1 MILKNKGAGYMGKE
15 NDNKKKI
22 KIKPFNYKWY
32 QFLIIFG
39 IINIYFFYAINSEI
53 SNIYETFSKML
64 INNLV
69 VDGSDFSL
77 FANFFSMPIIGAI
90 AVISIGVIVLFELIF
105 ILLFKF
111 VYFKS
116 VVKDEEK
123 ILLCKYVKKSLLY
136 FTLANVISTVF
147 WGDIQRIKLFIFSY
161 LPLLLFTFIFIY
173 LKMKNYR
180 YGRKETEDDLI
191 G

>member
-1 MILKNKGAGYMGKE
+1 MILKNKGARYMGEE
-15 NDNKKKI
+15 NDDKKKI
-22 KIKPFNYKWY
+22 KIKPFSYKWY
-32 QFLIIFG
+32 QFLIIFA
-39 IINIYFFYAINSEI
+39 IINIYFFYVINSEI
-53 SNIYETFSKML
+53 SNIYETFSKMH

-69 VDGSDFSL
+69 VDGSGLSL
-77 FANFFSMPIIGAI
+77 FANFFSMPIIGAM

-147 WGDIQRIKLFIFSY
+147 WGDIQRIKLFVFSY
-161 LPLLLFTFIFIY
+161 LPLLFFTFIFIY

>member
-32 QFLIIFG
+32 QFLIIYG
-39 IINIYFFYAINSEI
+39 IINIYFFYGINSEI
-53 SNIYETFSKML
+53 SNIYETFSKMH
-64 INNLV
+64 INNLA

-77 FANFFSMPIIGAI
+77 FANFFSMPIIVAM

-136 FTLANVISTVF
+136 FTLANAISTVF
-147 WGDIQRIKLFIFSY
+147 WGDIQRIELFVFSY
-161 LPLLLFTFIFIY
+161 LPLLFFTFIFIY

-180 YGRKETEDDLI
+180 YRRKETENDLI
-191 G
+191 V

>member
-1 MILKNKGAGYMGKE
+1 MGKE
-15 NDNKKKI
+15 NDYKKKI
-22 KIKPFNYKWY
+22 KIKSFNYKWY

-53 SNIYETFSKML
+53 SNIYETFSKMH

-77 FANFFSMPIIGAI
+77 FANFFSMPIIVAM
-90 AVISIGVIVLFELIF
+90 AVISIGAIVLFELIF

-136 FTLANVISTVF
+136 FTLASTICTVF
-147 WGDIQRIKLFIFSY
+147 WGDIQRIKLFVFSY
-161 LPLLLFTFIFIY
+161 LPLLFFTFIFIY
-173 LKMKNYR
+173 LTMKNYG

>member
-1 MILKNKGAGYMGKE
+1 MGKE

-39 IINIYFFYAINSEI
+39 IINIYFFYIINSEI
-53 SNIYETFSKML
+53 SNIYETFSKMH

-77 FANFFSMPIIGAI
+77 FANFFSMPLIGVM
-90 AVISIGVIVLFELIF
+90 AVISIGVIVLFELII

-136 FTLANVISTVF
+136 FTLANAISTVF
-147 WGDIQRIKLFIFSY
+147 WGDIQRIKLFVFSY
-161 LPLLLFTFIFIY
+161 LPLLFFTFIFIY
-173 LKMKNYR
+173 LKIKNYR

-191 G
+191 S

>member
-1 MILKNKGAGYMGKE
+1 MGKE
-15 NDNKKKI
+15 NDYKKKI
-22 KIKPFNYKWY
+22 KIKSFNYKWY

-53 SNIYETFSKML
+53 NNIYETFSKMH
-64 INNLV
+64 INDLV

-77 FANFFSMPIIGAI
+77 LANFFSIPIIGAM

-116 VVKDEEK
+116 AVKDEEK

-136 FTLANVISTVF
+136 FTLANTISTVF
-147 WGDIQRIKLFIFSY
+147 WGDIQRTNLFVFSY
-161 LPLLLFTFIFIY
+161 LPLLFFTFIFIY

-180 YGRKETEDDLI
+180 YERKETEDDLI

>member
-1 MILKNKGAGYMGKE
+1 MSAE

-22 KIKPFNYKWY
+22 KIKLFNYKWY
-32 QFLIIFG
+32 QFLIIYG
-39 IINIYFFYAINSEI
+39 IINIYFFYGINSEI
-53 SNIYETFSKML
+53 SNIYKTFSKMHV
-64 INNLV
+64 NNLV

-77 FANFFSMPIIGAI
+77 FINFFSLPLVGAM

-123 ILLCKYVKKSLLY
+123 ILLCKYVKKSLVY
-136 FTLANVISTVF
+136 FALANVICTVF

-161 LPLLLFTFIFIY
+161 LPLLFFTFIFIY
-173 LKMKNYR
+173 LKIKKYR